1 MDRIYKY
8 KPDASYKPNGGTYLQ
23 LITAKDLYIQNITV
37 AENDGHSDSFQVK
50 FPNVFTNYPLGAVRV
65 EDQRFKDWD
74 HYKFTIWQSQLNF
87 AVFCA
92 SSACGVSVEH
102 LNAKEPMIRSIYR
115 FHVYYHIRRILK
127 ILEIPLPYE
136 NSFNQYNNPY
146 NREKFT
152 GICSEYGVS
161 NDLTK
166 WRNQKYF
173 STWQSRAWETG
184 KPGMSYINENS
195 FSRWIIEKSDGLTTL
210 GLQKLS
216 ESVRDYAYLI
226 LMSQTSTRGPIV
238 GHEAR
243 NLDAQRTFLNTF
255 ENVVNRRV
263 NIPEDIRRFQR
274 TLQYARSKVD
284 YTIGEFVY
292 MLPSDMNLRIGNVRN
307 YNNKI
312 LISSPS
318 FKIGT
323 NVKINLLGSENR
335 RLNDDSEQAKLKDKP
350 GVKSKEV
357 DNRRLMVKTEPD
369 VKPKVITKP
378 NIKPNEKHKQD
389 VKPNVKFDRESNQDV
404 KEPDTNEITYEEEK
418 VALIL
423 GTTAVFTVW
432 WMFK

>member
-8 KPDASYKPNGGTYLQ
+8 NSRASYEPNGGRYLQ
-23 LITAKDLYIQNITV
+23 LITAKDLYIQNVTV
-37 AENDGHSDSFQVK
+37 AEHDGSLSDSFQVK
-50 FPNVFTNYPLGAVRV
+50 FPNVFTNYTLGAVRV
-65 EDQRFKDWD
+65 EDQKFKDWD

-92 SSACGVSVEH
+92 SSACGVSFEH

-146 NREKFT
+146 NHEKYIH
-152 GICSEYGVS
+152 ICSEYGVS

-210 GLQKLS
+210 GIQKLS

-226 LMSQTSTRGPIV
+226 LTSQTSTRAPIV

-255 ENVVNRRV
+255 ENIVNRRV
-263 NIPEDIRRFQR
+263 NIPEDIRRFQK

-284 YTIGEFVY
+284 YTIGEFIY
-292 MLPSDMNLRIGNVRN
+292 MLPSDMNLRTGNVRN

-323 NVKINLLGSENR
+323 NLKINLGGE
-335 RLNDDSEQAKLKDKP
+335 KDK
-350 GVKSKEV
+350 
-357 DNRRLMVKTEPD
+357 PD
-369 VKPKVITKP
+369 VKPKGEGIVKPKPDVKQKKEPKTKP
-378 NIKPNEKHKQD
+378 NKEHKQD
-389 VKPNVKFDRESNQDV
+389 VKPNIKFEQDV
-404 KEPDTNEITYEEEK
+404 KKPDTNEITYEEEK
-418 VALIL
+418 VALVL
-423 GTTAVFTVW
+423 GITSIFTVW

>member
-8 KPDASYKPNGGTYLQ
+8 NLDASYKPNGGTYLQ
-23 LITAKDLYIQNITV
+23 LITAKDLYIQNVTV
-37 AENDGHSDSFQVK
+37 AEHDGGHSDSFQVK

-65 EDQRFKDWD
+65 EDQKFKDWD

-136 NSFNQYNNPY
+136 NSFSQYNNSY
-146 NREKFT
+146 NHEKFI
-152 GICSEYGVS
+152 GIYSEYGVS
-161 NDLTK
+161 NNLTK
-166 WRNQKYF
+166 WRNQNYF

-210 GLQKLS
+210 GIQKLS

-226 LMSQTSTRGPIV
+226 LTTQTSTRGPIV

-255 ENVVNRRV
+255 ENIVNRRV
-263 NIPEDIRRFQR
+263 NIPEDIRRFQK

-284 YTIGEFVY
+284 YAIGEFVY

-323 NVKINLLGSENR
+323 NARINLLSSENQK
-335 RLNDDSEQAKLKDKP
+335 LNID
-350 GVKSKEV
+350 VKSKEV
-357 DNRRLMVKTEPD
+357 EMVKTEPD

-378 NIKPNEKHKQD
+378 NIEPNKEHKED
-389 VKPNVKFDRESNQDV
+389 VKPDIKFNGESNQDV